1 MSVMIEDIQLLKSY
15 KKIWKK
21 IEKLLKRD
29 FNTKIT
35 YGYDDKYIKTIIKT
49 YKDSIITNFYNKK
62 DLKKYQK
69 KKYHINI
76 YQ

>member
-1 MSVMIEDIQLLKSY
+1 MIEDIQLLKSY